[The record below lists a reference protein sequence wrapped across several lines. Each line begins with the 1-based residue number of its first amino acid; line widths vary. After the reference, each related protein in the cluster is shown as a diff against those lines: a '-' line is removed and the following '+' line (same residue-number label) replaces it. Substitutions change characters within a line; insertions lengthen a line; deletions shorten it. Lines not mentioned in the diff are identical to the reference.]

1 MTKSIIKNVSLLI
14 GIFAV
19 CAFAN
24 NNTTVTLAP
33 SAPSHYLYSPMA
45 RVTPANHLVLGLR
58 EMSYGLPGNL
68 AVQLSLV
75 DNIGKTNLA
84 AKFGLANNLSI
95 GAGLAST
102 FVSMGDVGIH
112 RDEARLGLFLTYAL
126 ADRNNFSMAI
136 TPHTQIANRWSI
148 GADFGLMATPTDTW
162 SFLWEAGLS
171 VDTYDDHWGGI
182 YPYTV
187 GALRI
192 HPPAVPFLFID
203 FGVGTNQFNAKQES
217 PKRMRARA
225 FIDIMVCFIAH

>member
-1 MTKSIIKNVSLLI
+1 VTKSIIKNVSLLI

-84 AKFGLANNLSI
+84 AKFGLAPNLAI
-95 GAGLAST
+95 GGGLAST
-102 FVSMGDVGIH
+102 FIPMGDVGIG
-112 RDEARLGLFLTYAL
+112 RNDARLGLFLTYAL
-126 ADRNNFSMAI
+126 ADRSDFSMAI
-136 TPHTQIANRWSI
+136 TPHTQIASRWSI
-148 GADFGLMATPTDTW
+148 GGDFGLIKTPNETW

-171 VDTYDDHWGGI
+171 ADTHSEDGGLHLR
-182 YPYTV
+182 TV

-192 HPPAVPFLFID
+192 HPPSLPFLFITG
-203 FGVGTNQFNAKQES
+203 GVGTNEFKAQSN
-217 PKRMRARA
+217 PYIRARP